1 MGCRL
6 NLIILSS
13 DAEDRSSNIN
23 RPVKFEDS
31 EVEAGVEIDSDRT
44 ILRKFVISQP
54 FHKVSKLRIDDFVF
68 NHKKGSFALNL
79 QQCYADGCSP
89 GKVLSCQLCETFT
102 SLQIEGDHVNFSHNE
117 CNTVAKESVCHRCWK
132 LPPSPLSSP
141 NLSN

>member
-1 MGCRL
+1 MGCKL
-6 NLIILSS
+6 NLITLSS
-13 DAEDRSSNIN
+13 DVEDRSSNIN

-54 FHKVSKLRIDDFVF
+54 FHKVSKLRIEDSVF

-89 GKVLSCQLCETFT
+89 GKVLSCQLCENVHLFT
-102 SLQIEGDHVNFSHNE
+102 D
-117 CNTVAKESVCHRCWK
+117 
-132 LPPSPLSSP
+132 
-141 NLSN
+141 

>member
-1 MGCRL
+1 M
-6 NLIILSS
+6 
-13 DAEDRSSNIN
+13 N

-31 EVEAGVEIDSDRT
+31 EVESGVEIGSDRT

-54 FHKVSKLRIDDFVF
+54 FHKVSKLRIEDFVF

-89 GKVLSCQLCETFT
+89 GKVLYGLSVANFVKTFT

-117 CNTVAKESVCHRCWK
+117 CNTVAKESVCHR
-132 LPPSPLSSP
+132 
-141 NLSN
+141 

>member
-1 MGCRL
+1 M
-6 NLIILSS
+6 IILSS
-13 DAEDRSSNIN
+13 NVEDRSSNIN

-31 EVEAGVEIDSDRT
+31 EVESGVEIGSDRT

-54 FHKVSKLRIDDFVF
+54 FHKVSKLRIEDFVF

-79 QQCYADGCSP
+79 QQCYANGCSLASLLLP
-89 GKVLSCQLCETFT
+89 ISICKKNWEKT

-132 LPPSPLSSP
+132 FPPSPLSSP